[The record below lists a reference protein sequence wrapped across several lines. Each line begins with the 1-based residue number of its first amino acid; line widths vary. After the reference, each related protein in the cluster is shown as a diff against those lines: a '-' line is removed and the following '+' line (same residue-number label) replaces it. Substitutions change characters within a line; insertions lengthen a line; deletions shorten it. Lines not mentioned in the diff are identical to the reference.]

1 MTHESDSMSVQQ
13 NSRTPVLL
21 VNTPTLGPLGAD
33 SWIHAQ
39 IVRTLDRSRF
49 KLYVGCMTGPPDA
62 PTPFY
67 SAISTIPDVHI
78 RPVNFGRELN
88 DLSRVERVRQV
99 LRSLPAIFSFGALAL
114 FVLRERIPII
124 HTVSRPRDALAC
136 VLLARITG
144 SKCLIHMQLGYGDWM
159 SPMLRWSLR
168 HADGLVAISEFV
180 AETLVAGGCDPKRI
194 HLAYNA
200 VVFEDWNPEGKRA
213 DARRELR
220 LPDSAPVVLTVSRLF
235 PAKGTAELLRAIALV
250 RREIPDV
257 KLVVVGRDT
266 SGGSYMQELQ
276 AIVAENDLHDTVLFA
291 GQRSD
296 IVRFMAAADIFA
308 MPSFLEPFGIV
319 FTEAM
324 AMKLPVVALNN
335 GGTKE
340 VVEHGKDGLLSEP
353 GDIIALANNLLT
365 LLRDTAHCEQ
375 MGNYGREQVA
385 KRFTVEHLAAK
396 MAKIYKALAENS

>member
-1 MTHESDSMSVQQ
+1 MSVQQ
-13 NSRTPVLL
+13 NSRTRVLL
-21 VNTPTLGPLGAD
+21 INTPTLGPLGAD

-49 KLYVGCMTGPPDA
+49 KVYVGCMTGPPGA

-67 SAISTIPDVHI
+67 SAVSKIPDVHL

-88 DLSRVERVRQV
+88 DLSRVQRVSQV

-136 VLLARITG
+136 VLLARITR

-168 HADGLVAISEFV
+168 HADGLVAISDFV

-200 VVFEDWNPEGKRA
+200 VVFEDWNPGAQRA

-220 LPDSAPVVLTVSRLF
+220 LPVSSPIVLTVSRLF
-235 PAKGTAELLRAIALV
+235 AAKGTAELLRAIALV
-250 RREIPDV
+250 RHEIPDV

-276 AIVAENDLHDTVLFA
+276 SIIREKDLHDTVLFA

-324 AMKLPVVALNN
+324 AMQLPVVALNN

-353 GDIIALANNLLT
+353 GDIVTLANNLVT
-365 LLRDTAHCEQ
+365 LLRDTALRER
-375 MGNYGREQVA
+375 MGNFGREQVA
-385 KRFTVEHLAAK
+385 KRFTVKHLAEK
-396 MAKIYKALAENS
+396 MSKIYEKLAKNS

>member
-1 MTHESDSMSVQQ
+1 MSIRAQQ
-13 NSRTPVLL
+13 ASKTRVLL

-39 IVRTLDRSRF
+39 LIRTLDRSRF
-49 KLYVGCMTGPPDA
+49 EVYVGCTMGPPDE
-62 PTPFY
+62 PTPLY
-67 SAISTIPDVHI
+67 AAVSMIPDVHF
-78 RPVNFGRELN
+78 RPVNFGRELF
-88 DLSRVERVRQV
+88 DLSGLRWVDQV
-99 LRSLPAIFSFGALAL
+99 LRNSPAIFSFGALAL
-114 FVLRERIPII
+114 FVRRERIAII

-136 VLLARITG
+136 VLLARITRR
-144 SKCLIHMQLGYGDWM
+144 KCLIHMQLGYGDWM
-159 SPMLRWSLR
+159 SRTLRWSLR

-200 VVFEDWNPEGKRA
+200 VVFEDWNPVGRRA
-213 DARRELR
+213 DARRELG
-220 LPDSAPVVLTVSRLF
+220 LPVSAPLVLTVSRLYRG
-235 PAKGTAELLRAIALV
+235 KGTAELLRAIALV
-250 RREIPDV
+250 RHEIPDV
-257 KLVVVGRDT
+257 KLLVVGRDV
-266 SGGSYMQELQ
+266 SGGSFMRELQ
-276 AIVAENDLHDTVLFA
+276 TIIEEEDLHDTVLFF

-324 AMKLPVVALNN
+324 AMKLPIVALNN

-353 GDIIALANNLLT
+353 GSIDTLANNLVT
-365 LLRDTAHCEQ
+365 LLRDPALRER
-375 MGNYGREQVA
+375 MGDYGREQVA
-385 KRFTVEHLAAK
+385 KRFTIEHLAEK
-396 MAKIYKALAENS
+396 VAKIYARLARNP

>member
-1 MTHESDSMSVQQ
+1 MSARQA
-13 NSRTPVLL
+13 SRTPVLL

-39 IVRTLDRSRF
+39 IIRALDRSRF
-49 KLYVGCMTGPPDA
+49 DVYVACMTGPPDA

-67 SAISTIPDVHI
+67 AAVSKIPDVHL
-78 RPVNFGRELN
+78 RPVNFGRELH
-88 DLSRVERVRQV
+88 DLPTVRRIGQV
-99 LRSLPAIFSFGALAL
+99 LRSLPAVFFSFGALAL
-114 FVLRERIPII
+114 FVMRKRIPII

-136 VLLARITG
+136 VLLARITR

-180 AETLVAGGCDPKRI
+180 VETLVAGGCDPKRI

-200 VVFEDWNPEGKRA
+200 VVLEDWCPIGQRA
-213 DARRELR
+213 DARREIG
-220 LPDSAPVVLTVSRLF
+220 LPASAPLVLTVSRLF
-235 PAKGTAELLRAIALV
+235 PAKGTAELLRGIALA
-250 RREIPDV
+250 RHEIPDV

-276 AIVAENDLHDTVLFA
+276 AIIEQEDLHETVLFT

-296 IVRFMAAADIFA
+296 VVRFMAAADIFA

-319 FTEAM
+319 FAEAM

-353 GDIIALANNLLT
+353 GSIATLANNLVT
-365 LLRDTAHCEQ
+365 LLRDPALRER

-385 KRFTVEHLAAK
+385 KRFTIEHLADK
-396 MAKIYKALAENS
+396 MAQIYGEVAGNP

>member
-1 MTHESDSMSVQQ
+1 
-13 NSRTPVLL
+13 
-21 VNTPTLGPLGAD
+21 
-33 SWIHAQ
+33 
-39 IVRTLDRSRF
+39 
-49 KLYVGCMTGPPDA
+49 
-62 PTPFY
+62 
-67 SAISTIPDVHI
+67 
-78 RPVNFGRELN
+78 
-88 DLSRVERVRQV
+88 
-99 LRSLPAIFSFGALAL
+99 
-114 FVLRERIPII
+114 
-124 HTVSRPRDALAC
+124 
-136 VLLARITG
+136 
-144 SKCLIHMQLGYGDWM
+144 MQLGYGDWM

-168 HADGLVAISEFV
+168 HADGLVAISDFV

-200 VVFEDWNPEGKRA
+200 VVFEHWNPGAQRA

-220 LPDSAPVVLTVSRLF
+220 LPVSSPIVLTVSRLF
-235 PAKGTAELLRAIALV
+235 AAKGTAELLRAIALV
-250 RREIPDV
+250 RHEIPDV

-276 AIVAENDLHDTVLFA
+276 AIIREKDLHDTVLFA

-324 AMKLPVVALNN
+324 AMQLPVVALNN

-353 GDIIALANNLLT
+353 GDIVTLANNLVT
-365 LLRDTAHCEQ
+365 LLRDTALRER
-375 MGNYGREQVA
+375 MGNFGREQVA
-385 KRFTVEHLAAK
+385 KRFTVEHLAEK
-396 MAKIYKALAENS
+396 MSKIYEKLAENS